1 MMNKYARFI
10 SILAAALAFAGNA
23 AAQGRDIPDGAVVVE
38 GLDKLR
44 YLGTWYEI
52 ARYDFAFEKN
62 LSDTTATYALRDDGK
77 VAVTNRGYD
86 YKKGK
91 WTEARA
97 KARFRGP
104 DTVGALEV
112 SFFGPFYAAYN
123 IIALDPEYR
132 YALVAGDGT
141 KYLWILSRTT
151 DIPDDV
157 KAEYLA
163 IAERLGYDLSEM
175 VWVEHTRH

>member
-1 MMNKYARFI
+1 MSKYTRLITVLVAT
-10 SILAAALAFAGNA
+10 LAFAGNA
-23 AAQGRDIPDGAVVVE
+23 AAQGRGLPKGATVVD
-38 GLDKLR
+38 GLDKTR

-77 VAVTNRGYD
+77 IAVTNRGYN
-86 YKKGK
+86 YLKGK

-97 KARFRGP
+97 KARFRGS
-104 DTVGALEV
+104 DSVGALEV

-132 YALVAGDGT
+132 YALVVGDST

-151 DIPDDV
+151 EIPDDV

-163 IAERLGYDLSEM
+163 IAEGLGYDLTAM

>member
-1 MMNKYARFI
+1 M
-10 SILAAALAFAGNA
+10 
-23 AAQGRDIPDGAVVVE
+23 
-38 GLDKLR
+38 
-44 YLGTWYEI
+44 
-52 ARYDFAFEKN
+52 
-62 LSDTTATYALRDDGK
+62 
-77 VAVTNRGYD
+77 TNRGYD

-97 KARFRGP
+97 KARFRGS

-123 IIALDPEYR
+123 VIALDPEYR
-132 YALVAGDGT
+132 YALVAGDST

-163 IAERLGYDLSEM
+163 IVITSYSIHYTKLYEPNRIINRYRPRRGINASESGGIQRAAGGMAPAALGDRRLDQRLACS
-175 VWVEHTRH
+175 TQTISDRS